1 MLKKKKAAK
10 PAADEETP
18 EAKAGGGAPEGGDG
32 EAGADGA
39 AAKKGG
45 PLGLLK
51 NKKVLMFGLPVLIL
65 VLGGAGAGVMLMGGG
80 GGEHAEDGGEE
91 QSQEEAIAEA
101 AAHVPHFYE
110 MPELLVNINGEDGAQ
125 FLKLK
130 LNIEVSDEALM
141 PILDQNMPRVIDR
154 YQGFLR
160 ELRPEDLSGSAGYYR
175 LKLELLRRVNLAIAP
190 AEADAVNIDQLLIQ

>member
-1 MLKKKKAAK
+1 MAKKKARG
-10 PAADEETP
+10 
-18 EAKAGGGAPEGGDG
+18 AKAAEGDAQDAAGAPAEGGD
-32 EAGADGA
+32 GADGA
-39 AAKKGG
+39 AEKKGG

-51 NKKVLMFGLPVLIL
+51 NKKVLMFGLPALIL
-65 VLGGAGAGVMLMGGG
+65 VLGGAGAGIMFMG
-80 GGEHAEDGGEE
+80 GGEHAAAEAQSGDGHSREA
-91 QSQEEAIAEA
+91 AIAEA

-110 MPELLVNINGEDGAQ
+110 MPELLVNINGGQDGAA

-130 LNIEVSDEALM
+130 LNIEVSDETLM
-141 PILDQNMPRVIDR
+141 PVLDQNMPRVIDR

-190 AEADAVNIDQLLIQ
+190 AQADAVNIDQLLIQ